1 MPWPHG
7 SPNMG
12 LRGLGL
18 GPPGMVGTSTAG
30 GIAMEGIPASQGCQ
44 SYLAVNVHPQKLG
57 MAQVG

>member
-1 MPWPHG
+1 
-7 SPNMG
+7 MG

-18 GPPGMVGTSTAG
+18 GPLGMVGTSTAA

-57 MAQVG
+57 MARVE